1 MKEQDGSWKGS
12 KHDEKYTRKVGTIGG
27 ARDRQG
33 VDPGIGL
40 TGADYK
46 HVG

>member
-1 MKEQDGSWKGS
+1 VYKNVWE
-12 KHDEKYTRKVGTIGG
+12 HFGG

-33 VDPGIGL
+33 VDPEIGL

>member
-1 MKEQDGSWKGS
+1 MRVPEWLGPLW
-12 KHDEKYTRKVGTIGG
+12 R